1 MSTISMRTT
10 TLGAVVLAVAGTLAL
25 TGCKNGNEELAPAQ
39 PSGSA
44 SAGAPTPSPDGP
56 SASASPSATGP
67 TTGGS
72 EAPAGANGTA
82 KSGQTFKIGEAA
94 EIPFSY
100 GSNKGGQIALTVTAI
115 EQGNPADLDVLKLG
129 DKVKG
134 MIPYYIRYSVKN
146 TGTTDLSH
154 SSVTQVKG
162 LLGDGTEAQRLS
174 IIGKFEKCPNESLPK
189 GFVNGQTQTSCAV
202 ALAPSAQTKVT
213 AAEYWG
219 NPYSYPNKGLVWK

>member
-25 TGCKNGNEELAPAQ
+25 TGCKNGNEELPPAQ

-44 SAGAPTPSPDGP
+44 SAGAP
-56 SASASPSATGP
+56 SASPAAPSGSASP

-115 EQGNPADLDVLKLG
+115 EQGDPADLDVLKLG

-174 IIGKFEKCPNESLPK
+174 VIGKFEKCPTESLPK
-189 GFVNGQTQTSCAV
+189 GFVNGQTQTTCVV
-202 ALAPSAQTKVT
+202 ALAPSAQTKVS

-219 NPYSYPNKGLVWK
+219 NPYNYPNKGLVWK

>member
-10 TLGAVVLAVAGTLAL
+10 TLGAVGLAVAGTLAL
-25 TGCKNGNEELAPAQ
+25 TGCKNGNEELIPAP

-44 SAGAPTPSPDGP
+44 SAGAV
-56 SASASPSATGP
+56 SPSATAPSEAGSP
-67 TTGGS
+67 SAGTDGS

-94 EIPFSY
+94 EMPFSY
-100 GSNKGGQIALTVTAI
+100 GHSKGGQIALTVTAI
-115 EQGNPADLDVLKLG
+115 EQGDPADLEPLKLG

-146 TGTTDLSH
+146 TGTTDLSY
-154 SSVTQVKG
+154 SSVTQIKG
-162 LLGDGTEAQRLS
+162 LLGDGTDAQRVS
-174 IIGKFEKCPNESLPK
+174 VIGKFEKCANESLPK
-189 GFVNGQTQTSCAV
+189 GFTNGRTQTSCAL

-219 NPYSYPNKGLVWK
+219 KPYSYPNKGLVWK

>member
-1 MSTISMRTT
+1 MSTISMRST
-10 TLGAVVLAVAGTLAL
+10 TLGAVGLAVAGTLAL

-39 PSGSA
+39 PGGATSA
-44 SAGAPTPSPDGP
+44 AAP
-56 SASASPSATGP
+56 SASPAAPSESAAPGA
-67 TTGGS
+67 GGS
-72 EAPAGANGTA
+72 EAPGANGTA

-94 EIPFSY
+94 EMPFSY

-115 EQGNPADLDVLKLG
+115 EQGNPADLDTLKLG

-162 LLGDGTEAQRLS
+162 LLADGTEAQRVS
-174 IIGKFEKCPNESLPK
+174 IIGKFDKCPNEALPK
-189 GFVNGQTQTSCAV
+189 GFTNGQTQTSCAV

-219 NPYSYPNKGLVWK
+219 NPYNYPNKGLVWK

>member
-39 PSGSA
+39 PSDSA
-44 SAGAPTPSPDGP
+44 S
-56 SASASPSATGP
+56 SASPAAPSEAPSPSATAP

-115 EQGNPADLDVLKLG
+115 EQGNPADLDALKLG

-162 LLGDGTEAQRLS
+162 LLGDGTEAQRVS

-202 ALAPSAQTKVT
+202 ALAPSAQRLSGGRLIT
-213 AAEYWG
+213 
-219 NPYSYPNKGLVWK
+219 LR